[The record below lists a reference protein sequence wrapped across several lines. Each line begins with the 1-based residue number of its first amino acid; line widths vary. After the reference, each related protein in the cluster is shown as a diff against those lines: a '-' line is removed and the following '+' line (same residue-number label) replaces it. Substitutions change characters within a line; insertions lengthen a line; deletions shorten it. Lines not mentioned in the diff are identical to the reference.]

1 MSDILQSSSR
11 SGTLGSGAPQRPS
24 SSSQARRLVK
34 REPAFTL
41 IELLVVIAIIAILA
55 ALLLPALS
63 AARLKAQ
70 KIQCLSNLKQLVL
83 ANCMYVN
90 DCSKGLPY
98 YPNDPS
104 YYGTLWMGTLIRYHA
119 QVNQVRLC
127 PAAPE
132 KLPLGTSSVWGTA
145 DMAWVWGSTPVLRGG
160 FAFNGWFYTDDHY
173 FNTGADLSRH
183 FSRETSVQHPS
194 QTPVFVDSI
203 WVDFW
208 PRPTDTPSR
217 DLYNGEQSGGVGK
230 IGRCTIARHGS
241 RPASS
246 APRSVPAGQ
255 RLPGSVDM
263 ALVDGHAENPPL
275 ERLWNYYWYRD
286 WQIPSTRPR

>member
-1 MSDILQSSSR
+1 MIASSKSAPHCRPVSR
-11 SGTLGSGAPQRPS
+11 SGAG
-24 SSSQARRLVK
+24 
-34 REPAFTL
+34 FTL

-63 AARLKAQ
+63 AAKLKAQ
-70 KIQCLSNLKQLVL
+70 QVQCLSNLKQLVL
-83 ANCMYVN
+83 ANIMYVN
-90 DCSKGLPY
+90 DFGKDLPY
-98 YPNDPS
+98 YPDDPS

-132 KLPLGTSSVWGTA
+132 KQPLLTASTWGTA
-145 DMAWVWGSTPVLRGG
+145 NTSWVWSSTPPLRGS
-160 FAFNGWFYTDDHY
+160 FAFNGWFYTGDAY
-173 FNTGADLSRH
+173 FNSGEDLARH
-183 FSRETSVQHPS
+183 FSQESSVQYPS

-230 IGRCTIARHGS
+230 IGRCTIARHGG
-241 RPASS
+241 RAALN
-246 APRSVPAGQ
+246 APHNVPAGQ
-255 RLPGSVDM
+255 RLPGSVDV
-263 ALVDGHAENPPL
+263 ALADGHVENSPL
-275 ERLWNYYWYRD
+275 ERLWNYYWYRG
-286 WQIPSTRPR
+286 WQIPSPRPP

>member
-1 MSDILQSSSR
+1 MRVMLRPLFQSGKLR
-11 SGTLGSGAPQRPS
+11 PGTPQRFPAAS
-24 SSSQARRLVK
+24 TARRFFK
-34 REPAFTL
+34 SEFAFTL

-63 AARLKAQ
+63 AAKLKAK
-70 KIQCLSNLKQLVL
+70 KIQCLSNLKQLIL
-83 ANCMYVN
+83 ANLMYVN
-90 DCSKGLPY
+90 DYGKGLPY

-132 KLPLGTSSVWGTA
+132 KLPLGTASVWGTA

-160 FAFNGWFYTDDHY
+160 FAFNGWFYSDDHY
-173 FNTGADLSRH
+173 FNTGADLPRH
-183 FSRETSVQHPS
+183 FSRETSVQYPS
-194 QTPVFVDSI
+194 QTPVLVDSI

-208 PRPTDTPSR
+208 PRPTDSPSR
-217 DLYNGEQSGGVGK
+217 DLYNGEQSAGVGK
-230 IGRCTIARHGS
+230 IGRCTIARHGG
-241 RPASS
+241 RPAAS
-246 APRSVPAGQ
+246 APRNVPAGQ

-263 ALVDGHAENPPL
+263 ALADGHAENPPL

-286 WQIPSTRPR
+286 WQIPSTRPP